1 MASIPSSNIVQKW
14 SGGSA
19 WGSWSS
25 DQIYVGY
32 DSSSHKNYVACVRI
46 QMPAAG
52 ISAQFNIKYNYA
64 YSVEQGQK
72 LKYKVTTTAQ
82 DSTYVNANSSTA
94 GDATVNM
101 VQGNGTI
108 TINYNSSFAS
118 GAYIYVYIW
127 TGVSTSYYTQGKVL
141 AVSNHSCTY
150 TEGTASTVS
159 IGSGTYVGDT
169 CSISIARNNSS
180 FTHTLT
186 WKFGTKTGTIATGVG
201 TSYSFSTSSIASTM
215 SAGIPNANQG
225 TLTVYCTTYNGSTQI
240 GSATSAT
247 RTLSLKASTISASGS
262 TIGSAVTLTCARSYS
277 DVTHT
282 LTWSF
287 GGSTGSIASGVG
299 TSQSWTPATA
309 TFAPLIPSATSGSC
323 TVTCTTKHGT
333 ATVGSNATTFT
344 LYLPDSVKPSV
355 SSGWYSIAYDNS
367 SAPYPTS
374 GWACYIQGYSK
385 AKATFTPSKVSAG
398 TGSSISKY
406 RLSIAGS
413 NYDTTGTTATSATLP
428 SSGTVTYT
436 VYVYDARGRYASA
449 SGSVTVQAYAS
460 PAITSYNIFRC
471 NSSGVA
477 DSAGAYFSLTANST
491 ISSVNGNNVRTFQY
505 QMQEVG
511 GSWSEWEGYTNG
523 STAILGDGTL
533 QAAKSYVV
541 QLRLKDSFATTVYAT
556 ATIPTDNVTFNL
568 KDGGKGA
575 AFGMYSQTDNLLQLA
590 DTWQLNPG
598 KGIVGYKRTFKAYKN
613 VAAVGWYSFLK
624 FGIGNDGGVRGNRSF
639 VVDITITRSYSN
651 GNNET
656 HSVRLL
662 AVYDVF
668 TFTSE
673 ESRTNG
679 HYITQVRYA
688 RNGNDGYLQLYYNS
702 TNNNEVQV
710 DCVVSR
716 CGGEGN
722 FSEVQLERA
731 DNYTALVTKSL
742 NAQCFPVFTTR
753 TDGWP
758 SAVKTLTAAPTET
771 PGCFYPFTVGT
782 AFTLAS
788 VQFPLYAK
796 GVYLCSGSD
805 AIILAVTSGNPPG
818 LRIAFRNG
826 SPGTWY
832 AKSL

>member
-25 DQIYVGY
+25 DLVYMGY

-101 VQGNGTI
+101 VQGDGTI

-127 TGVSTSYYTQGKVL
+127 AGSSTSYYTQGRIL
-141 AVSNHSCTY
+141 AVSSHSCTY
-150 TEGTASTVS
+150 TAGTASTVS
-159 IGSGTYVGDT
+159 ISSGTYVGDT
-169 CSISIARNNSS
+169 CTIAITRNNSS

-215 SAGIPNANQG
+215 SAGIPNAASG

-282 LTWSF
+282 LSWSF
-287 GGSTGSIASGVG
+287 GGSSGSIASGVG

-333 ATVGSNATTFT
+333 ATVGSNATTTFT

-449 SGSVTVQAYAS
+449 SSSVTVQAYAS

-471 NSSGVA
+471 NSAGVA

-491 ISSVNGNNVRTFQY
+491 ISSVNGNNQRYFDW
-505 QMQEVG
+505 QMQEAG
-511 GSWSEWEGYTNG
+511 GAWSGWVGYTNG
-523 STAILGDGTL
+523 STAILGNGTL

-556 ATIPTDNVTFNL
+556 ATIPTDSVTFNL

-575 AFGMYSQTDNLLQLA
+575 AFGMYAQTDNMLELA
-590 DTWQLNPG
+590 SNWFLEPG
-598 KGIVGYKRTFKAYKN
+598 AGVKAKYT
-613 VAAVGWYSFLK
+613 
-624 FGIGNDGGVRGNRSF
+624 NDILVDAMAQATDGTVRFYRGS
-639 VVDITITRSYSN
+639 
-651 GNNET
+651 G
-656 HSVRLL
+656 
-662 AVYDVF
+662 
-668 TFTSE
+668 
-673 ESRTNG
+673 
-679 HYITQVRYA
+679 
-688 RNGNDGYLQLYYNS
+688 
-702 TNNNEVQV
+702 
-710 DCVVSR
+710 
-716 CGGEGN
+716 
-722 FSEVQLERA
+722 
-731 DNYTALVTKSL
+731 DNYTGTLPVANFKYGTFMVLRRGTYQIMVIAISQSSNNGIAMNSSMDGSTWVGWRRIGYTASGSYTPTFTWSNGATAPTVSGIQGYYVFSGGVCCVTMVFQITALGGGGSNFLYISLPSGYPANVTGAICHMWGQSANNL
-742 NAQCFPVFTTR
+742 LCMGGTTR
-753 TDGWP
+753 LQVING
-758 SAVKTLTAAPTET
+758 A
-771 PGCFYPFTVGT
+771 GGGY
-782 AFTLAS
+782 
-788 VQFPLYAK
+788 
-796 GVYLCSGSD
+796 SGS
-805 AIILAVTSGNPPG
+805 AISTGWYRVCAVYPVIL
-818 LRIAFRNG
+818 
-826 SPGTWY
+826 
-832 AKSL
+832 